1 MRQVRRRDRPR
12 SVKGGVGALPDGLA
26 RVTGGPTPRTGRS
39 GRAARQ
45 AEVAHWGRPMT
56 GRKMNQ
62 RTDPQLVAMLD
73 NLIEWAMR
81 DENGKALAHTASLRD
96 ALTKASGLEREG
108 RRIVALTQQIERV
121 VVYRGQMDRLVK
133 TPRRSTPSRRWT

>member
-1 MRQVRRRDRPR
+1 M
-12 SVKGGVGALPDGLA
+12 
-26 RVTGGPTPRTGRS
+26 
-39 GRAARQ
+39 
-45 AEVAHWGRPMT
+45 PMT

-96 ALTKASGLEREG
+96 A
-108 RRIVALTQQIERV
+108 
-121 VVYRGQMDRLVK
+121 
-133 TPRRSTPSRRWT
+133 